1 MNELDKALGAALM
14 ALGIIVAIS
23 SLIALVVVLFVM
35 PERSCKQ
42 RAEVMGFPYIYSIST
57 GCMIRVNHRQWIP
70 IDSFRYPL
78 EDMT

>member
-1 MNELDKALGAALM
+1 MNELNKALGAAM
-14 ALGIIVAIS
+14 MTFGIIMVIS
-23 SLIALVVVLFVM
+23 SVIALVVALFVI

-42 RAEVMGFPYIYSIST
+42 RAEVMGFPYVYSIST